1 MSATVH
7 FAKSFISFVRNA
19 ESQLFSLAVGGAW
32 ASTSKLEQAACRT
45 TINALYSINMVENQG
60 FPFLHG
66 RRTAELESCT
76 THETIVLNTD
86 IDQYWADLVAPTRRN
101 FLAGAA
107 AVTVG
112 SGALLGQEERSLR
125 QEFDLRPIVPPA
137 DVGKSPWGYET
148 ANEPTP
154 RPRSVRPGE
163 ENGLPKK
170 PRAYTAIKSYHA
182 HFYFD
187 EDTYEKAAL
196 LRKWSAERFPVE
208 LGNWNLQPRGPH
220 VTPSFYFG
228 FTNDLLP
235 IIVPWLQLNSLGL
248 TILLHPNTDD
258 PRADHL
264 YYTLWVNRSQ
274 PVNAYGMKRPG
285 EPGAPPIEK
294 ILPNTR
300 PTVKLE
306 V

>member
-1 MSATVH
+1 MSDEEKV
-7 FAKSFISFVRNA
+7 I
-19 ESQLFSLAVGGAW
+19 Q
-32 ASTSKLEQAACRT
+32 
-45 TINALYSINMVENQG
+45 
-60 FPFLHG
+60 
-66 RRTAELESCT
+66 
-76 THETIVLNTD
+76 NTEE
-86 IDQYWADLVAPTRRN
+86 DQEWADLLSPMRRRIIIGAGLTAAGIVSGQV
-101 FLAGAA
+101 LAAEQEGNAS
-107 AVTVG
+107 G
-112 SGALLGQEERSLR
+112 SSP
-125 QEFDLRPIVPPA
+125 FKPIVPPP

-148 ANEPTP
+148 YKEPTP
-154 RPRSVRPGE
+154 RPLSLRPGE
-163 ENGLPKK
+163 ERGLPKK
-170 PRAYTAIKSYHA
+170 PRPYTDIKSYHA

-196 LRKWSAERFPVE
+196 VRRWSAERFPVE
-208 LGNWNLQPRGPH
+208 LGNWNLEPRGPH

-274 PVNAYGMKRPG
+274 PVNAYNMRKPG
-285 EPGAPPIEK
+285 GENASAIEK
-294 ILPNTR
+294 IFPNTK

-306 V
+306 T